1 MKSKRGWDKR
11 KMLDQN
17 CKWSNIFLRY
27 KGIIE
32 VLNQKVNARLLDF
45 LKNSSYVPASVKG
58 HYSAVGSSSVAT
70 SSFLSFDKNQPATAM
85 EINTA

>member
-1 MKSKRGWDKR
+1 MKSKREGVYP
-11 KMLDQN
+11 
-17 CKWSNIFLRY
+17 F
-27 KGIIE
+27 
-32 VLNQKVNARLLDF
+32 
-45 LKNSSYVPASVKG
+45 PVKG